1 MKELG
6 LKSYRF
12 SVSWPRVMPEGYGTV
27 NEKGLQF
34 YIDLVNELTEAGI
47 EPMVTLFHWNLPT
60 AIYELGGWENPQVVD
75 WFEQYT
81 DVVTTALGKKVK
93 YWMTFNEPQLFIGAG
108 LNAGVFA
115 PFEKKST
122 EALMRISKNV
132 YLAHGK
138 AVRIIRKNCQNS
150 IVGMAPTGEIVIPR
164 DMNAESIERARKLSF
179 SMKKES
185 FTSSITWWSDP
196 IFFGKIPEDAQ
207 AIFGECLP
215 VLTEEE
221 WEIVTEPLD
230 FYGFN
235 IYQGLEDL
243 DSTEEYGPYAYPG
256 SPKTSMDWNVTARLR
271 SPYVKVFEEERE
283 MTVVL
288 LIDISRSGLFGTS
301 ERTKRDLIAEIAAVL
316 SFSAIINNDKVGAL
330 FFSDRV
336 EEFIPPK
343 KGRSHL
349 LHIIREIIELK
360 PKSNG
365 TDVGQALRYLTNAMK
380 KKCTAFVLSD
390 MLDANPDG
398 SPRYEDALK
407 VARNRHDISVI
418 KVHDPR
424 ERTIPDVGLVH
435 VKDSETGESAWINT
449 SSKRTRAEYS
459 KWFGAVEDGERKL
472 FNRYKIDSVDIAT
485 NQDYVKGLMTFFG
498 RR

>member
-1 MKELG
+1 MAEKGFCKDFLWGAASAAHQIEGAYLEDGKGMGIWDTFEQETGYIIRNENGNVACDHYHRYREDVAIMKELG

-81 DVVTTALGKKVK
+81 YVVTTALGKKVK

-196 IFFGKIPEDAQ
+196 VFFGKIPEDAQ

-256 SPKTSMDWNVTARLR
+256 SPKTSMDWNVTPEVLYWSCRFL
-271 SPYVKVFEEERE
+271 YERYGKPIMITE
-283 MTVVL
+283 NGM
-288 LIDISRSGLFGTS
+288 S
-301 ERTKRDLIAEIAAVL
+301 
-316 SFSAIINNDKVGAL
+316 SFDWVS
-330 FFSDRV
+330 
-336 EEFIPPK
+336 
-343 KGRSHL
+343 
-349 LHIIREIIELK
+349 
-360 PKSNG
+360 
-365 TDVGQALRYLTNAMK
+365 
-380 KKCTAFVLSD
+380 
-390 MLDANPDG
+390 LDG
-398 SPRYEDALK
+398 
-407 VARNRHDISVI
+407 
-418 KVHDPR
+418 KVHDPNR
-424 ERTIPDVGLVH
+424 IDFLHRYLRSIKDAVSEGIPVLGYQYWSIMDNFEWINGYDKRFGLVYVDYRTQKRTI
-435 VKDSETGESAWINT
+435 KDSACWY
-449 SSKRTRAEYS
+449 RD
-459 KWFGAVEDGERKL
+459 V
-472 FNRYKIDSVDIAT
+472 IAT
-485 NQDYVKGLMTFFG
+485 NGEIL
-498 RR
+498 

>member
-1 MKELG
+1 MAEKGFCKDFLWGAASAAHQIEGAYLEDGKGMGIWDTFEQETGYIIRNENGNVACDHYHRYREDVAIMKELG

-256 SPKTSMDWNVTARLR
+256 SPKTSMDWNVTPEVLYWSCRFL
-271 SPYVKVFEEERE
+271 YERYGKPIMITE
-283 MTVVL
+283 NGM
-288 LIDISRSGLFGTS
+288 S
-301 ERTKRDLIAEIAAVL
+301 
-316 SFSAIINNDKVGAL
+316 SFDWVS
-330 FFSDRV
+330 
-336 EEFIPPK
+336 
-343 KGRSHL
+343 
-349 LHIIREIIELK
+349 
-360 PKSNG
+360 
-365 TDVGQALRYLTNAMK
+365 
-380 KKCTAFVLSD
+380 
-390 MLDANPDG
+390 LDG
-398 SPRYEDALK
+398 
-407 VARNRHDISVI
+407 
-418 KVHDPR
+418 KVHDPNR
-424 ERTIPDVGLVH
+424 IDFLHRYLRSIKDAVSEGIPVLGYQYWSIMDNFEWINGYDKRFGLVYVDYRTQKRTI
-435 VKDSETGESAWINT
+435 KDSACWY
-449 SSKRTRAEYS
+449 RD
-459 KWFGAVEDGERKL
+459 V
-472 FNRYKIDSVDIAT
+472 IAT
-485 NQDYVKGLMTFFG
+485 NGEIL
-498 RR
+498 

>member
-1 MKELG
+1 MEEKGFCKDFLWGAASAAHQIEGAYLEDGKGMGIWDTFEQETGYIIRNENGNVACDHYHRYREDVAIMKELG

-12 SVSWPRVMPEGYGTV
+12 SVSWPRVIPEGYGTV

-196 IFFGKIPEDAQ
+196 VFFGKIPEDAQ

-256 SPKTSMDWNVTARLR
+256 SPKTSMDWNVTPEVLYWSCRFL
-271 SPYVKVFEEERE
+271 YERYGKPIMITE
-283 MTVVL
+283 NGM
-288 LIDISRSGLFGTS
+288 S
-301 ERTKRDLIAEIAAVL
+301 
-316 SFSAIINNDKVGAL
+316 SFDWVS
-330 FFSDRV
+330 
-336 EEFIPPK
+336 
-343 KGRSHL
+343 
-349 LHIIREIIELK
+349 
-360 PKSNG
+360 
-365 TDVGQALRYLTNAMK
+365 
-380 KKCTAFVLSD
+380 
-390 MLDANPDG
+390 LDG
-398 SPRYEDALK
+398 
-407 VARNRHDISVI
+407 
-418 KVHDPR
+418 KVHDPNR
-424 ERTIPDVGLVH
+424 IDFLHRYLRSIKDAVSEGIPVLGYQYWSIMDNFEWINGYDKRFGLVYVDYRTQKRTI
-435 VKDSETGESAWINT
+435 KDSACWY
-449 SSKRTRAEYS
+449 RD
-459 KWFGAVEDGERKL
+459 V
-472 FNRYKIDSVDIAT
+472 IAT
-485 NQDYVKGLMTFFG
+485 NGEIL
-498 RR
+498 

>member
-1 MKELG
+1 MEEKGFCKDFLWGAASAAHQIEGAYLEDGKGMGIWDTFEQETGYIIRNENGNVACDHYHRYREDVAIMKELG

-196 IFFGKIPEDAQ
+196 VFFGKIPEDAQ

-235 IYQGLEDL
+235 VYQGLEDL

-256 SPKTSMDWNVTARLR
+256 SPKTSMDWNVTPEVLYWSCRFL
-271 SPYVKVFEEERE
+271 YERYGKPIMITE
-283 MTVVL
+283 NGM
-288 LIDISRSGLFGTS
+288 S
-301 ERTKRDLIAEIAAVL
+301 
-316 SFSAIINNDKVGAL
+316 SFDWVS
-330 FFSDRV
+330 
-336 EEFIPPK
+336 
-343 KGRSHL
+343 
-349 LHIIREIIELK
+349 
-360 PKSNG
+360 
-365 TDVGQALRYLTNAMK
+365 
-380 KKCTAFVLSD
+380 
-390 MLDANPDG
+390 LDG
-398 SPRYEDALK
+398 
-407 VARNRHDISVI
+407 
-418 KVHDPR
+418 KVHDPNR
-424 ERTIPDVGLVH
+424 IDFLHRYLRSIKDAVSEGIPVLGYQYWSIMDNFEWINGYDKRFGLVYVDYRTQKRTI
-435 VKDSETGESAWINT
+435 KDSACWY
-449 SSKRTRAEYS
+449 RD
-459 KWFGAVEDGERKL
+459 V
-472 FNRYKIDSVDIAT
+472 IAT
-485 NQDYVKGLMTFFG
+485 NGEIL
-498 RR
+498 

>member
-1 MKELG
+1 MAEKGFCKDFLWGAASAAHQIEGAYLEDGKGMGIWDTFEQETGYIIRNENGNVACDHYHRYREDVAIMKELG

-75 WFEQYT
+75 WFEQYA

-256 SPKTSMDWNVTARLR
+256 SPKTSMDWNVTPEVLYWSCRFL
-271 SPYVKVFEEERE
+271 YERYGKPIMITE
-283 MTVVL
+283 NGM
-288 LIDISRSGLFGTS
+288 S
-301 ERTKRDLIAEIAAVL
+301 
-316 SFSAIINNDKVGAL
+316 SFDWVS
-330 FFSDRV
+330 
-336 EEFIPPK
+336 
-343 KGRSHL
+343 
-349 LHIIREIIELK
+349 
-360 PKSNG
+360 
-365 TDVGQALRYLTNAMK
+365 
-380 KKCTAFVLSD
+380 
-390 MLDANPDG
+390 LDG
-398 SPRYEDALK
+398 
-407 VARNRHDISVI
+407 
-418 KVHDPR
+418 KVHDPNR
-424 ERTIPDVGLVH
+424 IDFLHRYLRSIKDAVSEGIPVLGYQYWSIMDNFEWINGYDKRFGLVYVDYRTQKRTI
-435 VKDSETGESAWINT
+435 KDSACWY
-449 SSKRTRAEYS
+449 RD
-459 KWFGAVEDGERKL
+459 V
-472 FNRYKIDSVDIAT
+472 IAT
-485 NQDYVKGLMTFFG
+485 NGEIL
-498 RR
+498 

>member
-1 MKELG
+1 MGIWDTFEQETGYIIRNENGNVACDHYHRYREDVAIMKELG

-196 IFFGKIPEDAQ
+196 VFFGKIPEDAQ

-256 SPKTSMDWNVTARLR
+256 SPKTSMDWNVTPEVLYWSCRFL
-271 SPYVKVFEEERE
+271 YERYGKPIMITE
-283 MTVVL
+283 NGM
-288 LIDISRSGLFGTS
+288 S
-301 ERTKRDLIAEIAAVL
+301 
-316 SFSAIINNDKVGAL
+316 SFDWVS
-330 FFSDRV
+330 
-336 EEFIPPK
+336 
-343 KGRSHL
+343 
-349 LHIIREIIELK
+349 
-360 PKSNG
+360 
-365 TDVGQALRYLTNAMK
+365 
-380 KKCTAFVLSD
+380 
-390 MLDANPDG
+390 LDG
-398 SPRYEDALK
+398 
-407 VARNRHDISVI
+407 
-418 KVHDPR
+418 KVHDPNR
-424 ERTIPDVGLVH
+424 IDFLHRYLRSIKDAVSEGIPVLGYQYWSIMDNFEWINGYDKRFGLVYVDYRTQKRTI
-435 VKDSETGESAWINT
+435 KDSACWY
-449 SSKRTRAEYS
+449 RD
-459 KWFGAVEDGERKL
+459 V
-472 FNRYKIDSVDIAT
+472 IAT
-485 NQDYVKGLMTFFG
+485 NGEIL
-498 RR
+498 

>member
-1 MKELG
+1 MAEKGFCKDFLWGAASAAHQIEGAYLEDGKGMGIWDTFEQETGYIIRNENGNVACDHYHRYREDVAIMKELG

-196 IFFGKIPEDAQ
+196 VFFGKIPEDAQ

-256 SPKTSMDWNVTARLR
+256 SPKTSMDWNVTPEVLYWSCRFL
-271 SPYVKVFEEERE
+271 YERYGKPIMITE
-283 MTVVL
+283 NGM
-288 LIDISRSGLFGTS
+288 S
-301 ERTKRDLIAEIAAVL
+301 
-316 SFSAIINNDKVGAL
+316 SFDWVS
-330 FFSDRV
+330 
-336 EEFIPPK
+336 
-343 KGRSHL
+343 
-349 LHIIREIIELK
+349 
-360 PKSNG
+360 
-365 TDVGQALRYLTNAMK
+365 
-380 KKCTAFVLSD
+380 
-390 MLDANPDG
+390 LDG
-398 SPRYEDALK
+398 
-407 VARNRHDISVI
+407 
-418 KVHDPR
+418 KVHDPNR
-424 ERTIPDVGLVH
+424 IDFLHRYLRSIKDAVSEGIPVLGYQYWSIMDNFEWINGYDKRFGLVYVDYRTQKRTI
-435 VKDSETGESAWINT
+435 KDSACWYRDVTLRSKAW
-449 SSKRTRAEYS
+449 
-459 KWFGAVEDGERKL
+459 
-472 FNRYKIDSVDIAT
+472 
-485 NQDYVKGLMTFFG
+485 FFV
-498 RR
+498 

>member
-1 MKELG
+1 MEEKGFCKDFLWGAASAAHQIEGAYLEDGKGMGIWDTFEQETGYIIRNENGNVACDHYHRYREDVAIMKELG

-235 IYQGLEDL
+235 VYQGLEDL

-256 SPKTSMDWNVTARLR
+256 SPKTSMDWNVTPEVLYWSCRFL
-271 SPYVKVFEEERE
+271 YERYGKPIMITE
-283 MTVVL
+283 NGM
-288 LIDISRSGLFGTS
+288 S
-301 ERTKRDLIAEIAAVL
+301 
-316 SFSAIINNDKVGAL
+316 SFDWVS
-330 FFSDRV
+330 
-336 EEFIPPK
+336 
-343 KGRSHL
+343 
-349 LHIIREIIELK
+349 
-360 PKSNG
+360 
-365 TDVGQALRYLTNAMK
+365 
-380 KKCTAFVLSD
+380 
-390 MLDANPDG
+390 LDG
-398 SPRYEDALK
+398 
-407 VARNRHDISVI
+407 
-418 KVHDPR
+418 KVHDPNR
-424 ERTIPDVGLVH
+424 IDFLHRYLRSIKDAVSEGIPVLGYQYWSIMDNFEWINGYDKRFGLVYVDYRTQKRTI
-435 VKDSETGESAWINT
+435 KDSACWY
-449 SSKRTRAEYS
+449 RD
-459 KWFGAVEDGERKL
+459 V
-472 FNRYKIDSVDIAT
+472 IAT
-485 NQDYVKGLMTFFG
+485 NGEIL
-498 RR
+498 

>member
-1 MKELG
+1 MAEKGFCKDFLWGAASAAHQIEGAYLEDGKGMGIWDTFEQETGYIIRNENGNVACDHYHRYREDVAIMKELG

-12 SVSWPRVMPEGYGTV
+12 SVSWHRVMPEGYGTV

-256 SPKTSMDWNVTARLR
+256 SPKTSMDWNVTPEVLYWSCRFL
-271 SPYVKVFEEERE
+271 YERYGKPIMITE
-283 MTVVL
+283 NGM
-288 LIDISRSGLFGTS
+288 S
-301 ERTKRDLIAEIAAVL
+301 
-316 SFSAIINNDKVGAL
+316 SFDWVS
-330 FFSDRV
+330 
-336 EEFIPPK
+336 
-343 KGRSHL
+343 
-349 LHIIREIIELK
+349 
-360 PKSNG
+360 
-365 TDVGQALRYLTNAMK
+365 
-380 KKCTAFVLSD
+380 
-390 MLDANPDG
+390 LDG
-398 SPRYEDALK
+398 
-407 VARNRHDISVI
+407 
-418 KVHDPR
+418 KVHDPNR
-424 ERTIPDVGLVH
+424 IDFLHRYLRSIKDAVSEGIPVLGYQYWSIMDNFEWINGYDKRFGLVYVDYRTQKRTI
-435 VKDSETGESAWINT
+435 KDSACWY
-449 SSKRTRAEYS
+449 RD
-459 KWFGAVEDGERKL
+459 V
-472 FNRYKIDSVDIAT
+472 IAT
-485 NQDYVKGLMTFFG
+485 NGEIL
-498 RR
+498 

>member
-1 MKELG
+1 MEEKGFCKDFLWGAASAAHQIEGAYLEDGKGMGIWDTFEQETGYIIRNENGNVACDHYHRYREDVAIMKELG

-256 SPKTSMDWNVTARLR
+256 SPKTSMDWNVTPEVLYWSCRFL
-271 SPYVKVFEEERE
+271 YERYGKPIMITE
-283 MTVVL
+283 NGM
-288 LIDISRSGLFGTS
+288 S
-301 ERTKRDLIAEIAAVL
+301 
-316 SFSAIINNDKVGAL
+316 SFDWVS
-330 FFSDRV
+330 
-336 EEFIPPK
+336 
-343 KGRSHL
+343 
-349 LHIIREIIELK
+349 
-360 PKSNG
+360 
-365 TDVGQALRYLTNAMK
+365 
-380 KKCTAFVLSD
+380 
-390 MLDANPDG
+390 LDG
-398 SPRYEDALK
+398 
-407 VARNRHDISVI
+407 
-418 KVHDPR
+418 KVHDPNR
-424 ERTIPDVGLVH
+424 IDFLHRYLRSIKDAVSEGIPVLGYQYWSIMDNFEWINGYDKRFGLVYVDYRTQKRTI
-435 VKDSETGESAWINT
+435 KDSACWY
-449 SSKRTRAEYS
+449 RD
-459 KWFGAVEDGERKL
+459 V
-472 FNRYKIDSVDIAT
+472 IAT
-485 NQDYVKGLMTFFG
+485 NGEIL
-498 RR
+498 

>member
-1 MKELG
+1 MAEKGFCKGFLWGAASAAHQIEGAYLEDGKGMGIWDTFEQETGYIIRNENGNVACDHYHRYREDVAIMKELG

-196 IFFGKIPEDAQ
+196 VFFGKIPEDAQ

-256 SPKTSMDWNVTARLR
+256 SPKTSMDWNVTPEVLYWSCRFL
-271 SPYVKVFEEERE
+271 YERYGKPIMITE
-283 MTVVL
+283 NGM
-288 LIDISRSGLFGTS
+288 S
-301 ERTKRDLIAEIAAVL
+301 
-316 SFSAIINNDKVGAL
+316 SFDWVS
-330 FFSDRV
+330 
-336 EEFIPPK
+336 
-343 KGRSHL
+343 
-349 LHIIREIIELK
+349 
-360 PKSNG
+360 
-365 TDVGQALRYLTNAMK
+365 
-380 KKCTAFVLSD
+380 
-390 MLDANPDG
+390 LDG
-398 SPRYEDALK
+398 
-407 VARNRHDISVI
+407 
-418 KVHDPR
+418 KVHDPNR
-424 ERTIPDVGLVH
+424 IDFLHRYLRSIKDAVSEGIPVLGYQYWSIMDNFEWINGYDKRFGLVYVDYRTQKRTI
-435 VKDSETGESAWINT
+435 KDSAYWY
-449 SSKRTRAEYS
+449 RD
-459 KWFGAVEDGERKL
+459 V
-472 FNRYKIDSVDIAT
+472 IAT
-485 NQDYVKGLMTFFG
+485 NGEIL
-498 RR
+498 

>member
-1 MKELG
+1 MAEKGFCKDFLWGAASAAHQIEGAYLEDGKGMGIWDTFEHETGYIIRNENGNVACDHYHRYREDVAIMKELG

-196 IFFGKIPEDAQ
+196 VFFGKIPEDAQ

-256 SPKTSMDWNVTARLR
+256 SPKTSMDWNVTPEVLYWSCRFL
-271 SPYVKVFEEERE
+271 YERYGKPIMITE
-283 MTVVL
+283 NGM
-288 LIDISRSGLFGTS
+288 S
-301 ERTKRDLIAEIAAVL
+301 
-316 SFSAIINNDKVGAL
+316 SFDWVS
-330 FFSDRV
+330 
-336 EEFIPPK
+336 
-343 KGRSHL
+343 
-349 LHIIREIIELK
+349 
-360 PKSNG
+360 
-365 TDVGQALRYLTNAMK
+365 
-380 KKCTAFVLSD
+380 
-390 MLDANPDG
+390 LDG
-398 SPRYEDALK
+398 
-407 VARNRHDISVI
+407 
-418 KVHDPR
+418 KVHDPNR
-424 ERTIPDVGLVH
+424 IDFLHRYLRSIKDAVSEGIPVLGYQYWSIMDNFEWINGYDKRFGLVYVDYRTQKRTI
-435 VKDSETGESAWINT
+435 KDSACWY
-449 SSKRTRAEYS
+449 RD
-459 KWFGAVEDGERKL
+459 V
-472 FNRYKIDSVDIAT
+472 IAT
-485 NQDYVKGLMTFFG
+485 NGEIL
-498 RR
+498 

>member
-1 MKELG
+1 MAEKGFCKDFLWGAASAAHQIEGAYLEDGKGMGIWDTFEQETGYIIRNENGNVACDHYHRYREDVAIMKELG

-81 DVVTTALGKKVK
+81 DVVTTTLGKKVK

-196 IFFGKIPEDAQ
+196 VFFGKIPEDAQ

-256 SPKTSMDWNVTARLR
+256 SPKTSMDWNVTPEVLYWSCRFL
-271 SPYVKVFEEERE
+271 YERYGKPIMITE
-283 MTVVL
+283 NGM
-288 LIDISRSGLFGTS
+288 S
-301 ERTKRDLIAEIAAVL
+301 
-316 SFSAIINNDKVGAL
+316 SFDWVS
-330 FFSDRV
+330 
-336 EEFIPPK
+336 
-343 KGRSHL
+343 
-349 LHIIREIIELK
+349 
-360 PKSNG
+360 
-365 TDVGQALRYLTNAMK
+365 
-380 KKCTAFVLSD
+380 
-390 MLDANPDG
+390 LDG
-398 SPRYEDALK
+398 
-407 VARNRHDISVI
+407 
-418 KVHDPR
+418 KVHDPNR
-424 ERTIPDVGLVH
+424 IDFLHRYLRSIKDAVSEGIPVLGYQYWSIMDNFEWINGYDKRFGLVYVDYRTQKRTI
-435 VKDSETGESAWINT
+435 KDSACWY
-449 SSKRTRAEYS
+449 RD
-459 KWFGAVEDGERKL
+459 V
-472 FNRYKIDSVDIAT
+472 IAT
-485 NQDYVKGLMTFFG
+485 NGEIL
-498 RR
+498 

>member
-1 MKELG
+1 MAEKGFCKDFLWGAASAAHQIEGAYLEDGKGMGIWDTFEQETGYIIRNENGNVACDHYHRYREDVAIMKELG

-138 AVRIIRKNCQNS
+138 AVRLIRKNCQNS

-256 SPKTSMDWNVTARLR
+256 SPKTSMDWNVTPEVLYWSCRFL
-271 SPYVKVFEEERE
+271 YERYGKPIMITE
-283 MTVVL
+283 NGM
-288 LIDISRSGLFGTS
+288 S
-301 ERTKRDLIAEIAAVL
+301 
-316 SFSAIINNDKVGAL
+316 SFDWVS
-330 FFSDRV
+330 
-336 EEFIPPK
+336 
-343 KGRSHL
+343 
-349 LHIIREIIELK
+349 
-360 PKSNG
+360 
-365 TDVGQALRYLTNAMK
+365 
-380 KKCTAFVLSD
+380 
-390 MLDANPDG
+390 LDG
-398 SPRYEDALK
+398 
-407 VARNRHDISVI
+407 
-418 KVHDPR
+418 KVHDPNR
-424 ERTIPDVGLVH
+424 IDFLHRYLRSIKDAVSEGIPVLGYQYWSIMDNFEWINGYDKRFGLVYVDYRTQKRTI
-435 VKDSETGESAWINT
+435 KDSACWY
-449 SSKRTRAEYS
+449 RD
-459 KWFGAVEDGERKL
+459 V
-472 FNRYKIDSVDIAT
+472 IAT
-485 NQDYVKGLMTFFG
+485 NGEIL
-498 RR
+498 

>member
-1 MKELG
+1 MAEKGFCKDFLWGAASAAHQIEGAYLEDGKGMGIWDTFEQETGYIIRNENGNVACDHYHRYREDVAIMKELG

-196 IFFGKIPEDAQ
+196 VFFGKIPEDAQ

-256 SPKTSMDWNVTARLR
+256 SPKTSMDWNVTPEVLYWSCRFL
-271 SPYVKVFEEERE
+271 YERYGKPIMITE
-283 MTVVL
+283 NGM
-288 LIDISRSGLFGTS
+288 S
-301 ERTKRDLIAEIAAVL
+301 
-316 SFSAIINNDKVGAL
+316 SFDWVS
-330 FFSDRV
+330 
-336 EEFIPPK
+336 
-343 KGRSHL
+343 
-349 LHIIREIIELK
+349 
-360 PKSNG
+360 
-365 TDVGQALRYLTNAMK
+365 
-380 KKCTAFVLSD
+380 
-390 MLDANPDG
+390 LDG
-398 SPRYEDALK
+398 
-407 VARNRHDISVI
+407 
-418 KVHDPR
+418 KVHDPNR
-424 ERTIPDVGLVH
+424 IDFLHRYLRSIKDAVSEGIPVLGYQYWSIMDNFEWINGYDKRFGLVYVDYRTQKRTI
-435 VKDSETGESAWINT
+435 KDSACWY
-449 SSKRTRAEYS
+449 RD
-459 KWFGAVEDGERKL
+459 V
-472 FNRYKIDSVDIAT
+472 IAT
-485 NQDYVKGLMTFFG
+485 NGEIL
-498 RR
+498 

>member
-1 MKELG
+1 MGIWDTFEQETGYIIRNENGNVACDHYHRYREDVAIMKELG

-179 SMKKES
+179 SMKKEN

-196 IFFGKIPEDAQ
+196 VFFGKIPEDAQ

-215 VLTEEE
+215 VLTKEE

-256 SPKTSMDWNVTARLR
+256 SPKTSMDWNVTPEVLYWSCRFL
-271 SPYVKVFEEERE
+271 YERYGKPIMITE
-283 MTVVL
+283 NGM
-288 LIDISRSGLFGTS
+288 S
-301 ERTKRDLIAEIAAVL
+301 
-316 SFSAIINNDKVGAL
+316 SFDWVS
-330 FFSDRV
+330 
-336 EEFIPPK
+336 
-343 KGRSHL
+343 
-349 LHIIREIIELK
+349 
-360 PKSNG
+360 
-365 TDVGQALRYLTNAMK
+365 
-380 KKCTAFVLSD
+380 
-390 MLDANPDG
+390 LDG
-398 SPRYEDALK
+398 
-407 VARNRHDISVI
+407 
-418 KVHDPR
+418 KVHDPNR
-424 ERTIPDVGLVH
+424 IDFLHRYLRSIKDAVSEGIPVLGYQYWSIMDNFEWINGYDKRFGLVYVDYRTQKRTI
-435 VKDSETGESAWINT
+435 KDSACWY
-449 SSKRTRAEYS
+449 RD
-459 KWFGAVEDGERKL
+459 V
-472 FNRYKIDSVDIAT
+472 IAT
-485 NQDYVKGLMTFFG
+485 NGEIL
-498 RR
+498 

>member
-1 MKELG
+1 MAEKGFCKDFLWGAASAAHQIEGAYLEDGKGMGIWDTFEQETGYIIRNENGNVACDHYHRYREDVAIMKELG

-179 SMKKES
+179 SMKKEN

-196 IFFGKIPEDAQ
+196 VFFGKIPEDAQ

-256 SPKTSMDWNVTARLR
+256 SPKTSMDWNVTPEVLYWSCRFL
-271 SPYVKVFEEERE
+271 YERYGKPIMITE
-283 MTVVL
+283 NGM
-288 LIDISRSGLFGTS
+288 S
-301 ERTKRDLIAEIAAVL
+301 
-316 SFSAIINNDKVGAL
+316 SFDWVS
-330 FFSDRV
+330 
-336 EEFIPPK
+336 
-343 KGRSHL
+343 
-349 LHIIREIIELK
+349 
-360 PKSNG
+360 
-365 TDVGQALRYLTNAMK
+365 
-380 KKCTAFVLSD
+380 
-390 MLDANPDG
+390 LDG
-398 SPRYEDALK
+398 
-407 VARNRHDISVI
+407 
-418 KVHDPR
+418 KVHDPNR
-424 ERTIPDVGLVH
+424 IDFLHRYLRSIKDAVSEGIPVLGYQYWSIMDNFEWINGYDKRFGLVYVDYRTQKRTI
-435 VKDSETGESAWINT
+435 KDSACWY
-449 SSKRTRAEYS
+449 RD
-459 KWFGAVEDGERKL
+459 V
-472 FNRYKIDSVDIAT
+472 IAT
-485 NQDYVKGLMTFFG
+485 NGEIL
-498 RR
+498 

>member
-1 MKELG
+1 MAEKGFCKDFLWGAASAAHQIEGAYLEDGKGMGIWDTFEQETGYIIRNENGNVACDHYHRYREDVAIMKELG

-196 IFFGKIPEDAQ
+196 VFFGKIPEDAQ

-256 SPKTSMDWNVTARLR
+256 SPKTSMDWNVTPEVLYWSCRFL
-271 SPYVKVFEEERE
+271 YERYGKPIMITE
-283 MTVVL
+283 NGM
-288 LIDISRSGLFGTS
+288 S
-301 ERTKRDLIAEIAAVL
+301 
-316 SFSAIINNDKVGAL
+316 SFDWVS
-330 FFSDRV
+330 
-336 EEFIPPK
+336 
-343 KGRSHL
+343 
-349 LHIIREIIELK
+349 
-360 PKSNG
+360 
-365 TDVGQALRYLTNAMK
+365 
-380 KKCTAFVLSD
+380 
-390 MLDANPDG
+390 LDG
-398 SPRYEDALK
+398 
-407 VARNRHDISVI
+407 
-418 KVHDPR
+418 KVHDPNR
-424 ERTIPDVGLVH
+424 IDFLHRYLRSIKDAVSEGIPVLGYQYWSIMDNFEWIIGYDKRFGLVYVDYRTQKRTI
-435 VKDSETGESAWINT
+435 KDSACWY
-449 SSKRTRAEYS
+449 RD
-459 KWFGAVEDGERKL
+459 V
-472 FNRYKIDSVDIAT
+472 IAT
-485 NQDYVKGLMTFFG
+485 NGEIL
-498 RR
+498 

>member
-1 MKELG
+1 MGIAGLPQYWYLEDGKGMGIWDTFEQETGYIIRNENGNVACDHYHRYREDVAIMKELG

-179 SMKKES
+179 SMKKEN

-196 IFFGKIPEDAQ
+196 VFFGKIPEDAQ

-215 VLTEEE
+215 VLTKEE

-256 SPKTSMDWNVTARLR
+256 SPKTSMDWNVTPEVLYWSCRFL
-271 SPYVKVFEEERE
+271 YERYGKPIMITE
-283 MTVVL
+283 NGM
-288 LIDISRSGLFGTS
+288 S
-301 ERTKRDLIAEIAAVL
+301 
-316 SFSAIINNDKVGAL
+316 SFDWVS
-330 FFSDRV
+330 
-336 EEFIPPK
+336 
-343 KGRSHL
+343 
-349 LHIIREIIELK
+349 
-360 PKSNG
+360 
-365 TDVGQALRYLTNAMK
+365 
-380 KKCTAFVLSD
+380 
-390 MLDANPDG
+390 LDG
-398 SPRYEDALK
+398 
-407 VARNRHDISVI
+407 
-418 KVHDPR
+418 KVHDPNR
-424 ERTIPDVGLVH
+424 IDFLHRYLRSIKDAVSEGIPVLGYQYWSIMDNFEWINGYDKRFGLVYVDYRTQKRTI
-435 VKDSETGESAWINT
+435 KDSACWY
-449 SSKRTRAEYS
+449 RD
-459 KWFGAVEDGERKL
+459 V
-472 FNRYKIDSVDIAT
+472 IAT
-485 NQDYVKGLMTFFG
+485 NGEIL
-498 RR
+498 

>member
-1 MKELG
+1 MAEKGFCKDFLWGAASAAHQIEGAYLEDGKGMGIWDTFEQETGYIIRNENGNVACDHYHRYREDVAIMKELG

-179 SMKKES
+179 SMKKKS

-196 IFFGKIPEDAQ
+196 VFFGKIPEDAQ

-221 WEIVTEPLD
+221 WEVVTEPLD

-256 SPKTSMDWNVTARLR
+256 SPKTSMDWNVTPEVLYWSCRFL
-271 SPYVKVFEEERE
+271 YERYGKPIMITE
-283 MTVVL
+283 NGM
-288 LIDISRSGLFGTS
+288 S
-301 ERTKRDLIAEIAAVL
+301 
-316 SFSAIINNDKVGAL
+316 SFDWVS
-330 FFSDRV
+330 
-336 EEFIPPK
+336 
-343 KGRSHL
+343 
-349 LHIIREIIELK
+349 
-360 PKSNG
+360 
-365 TDVGQALRYLTNAMK
+365 
-380 KKCTAFVLSD
+380 
-390 MLDANPDG
+390 LDG
-398 SPRYEDALK
+398 
-407 VARNRHDISVI
+407 
-418 KVHDPR
+418 KVHDPNR
-424 ERTIPDVGLVH
+424 IDFLHRYLRSIKDAVSEGIPVLGYQYWSIMDNFEWINGYDKRFGLVYVDYRTQKRTI
-435 VKDSETGESAWINT
+435 KDSACWY
-449 SSKRTRAEYS
+449 RD
-459 KWFGAVEDGERKL
+459 V
-472 FNRYKIDSVDIAT
+472 IAT
-485 NQDYVKGLMTFFG
+485 NGEIL
-498 RR
+498 

>member
-1 MKELG
+1 MEEKGFCKDFLWGAASAAHQIEGAYLEDGKGMGIWDTFEQETGYIIRNENGNVACDHYHRYREDVAIMKELG

-60 AIYELGGWENPQVVD
+60 TIYELGGWENPQVVN

-256 SPKTSMDWNVTARLR
+256 SPKTSMDWNVTPEVLYWSCRFL
-271 SPYVKVFEEERE
+271 YERYGKPIMITE
-283 MTVVL
+283 NGM
-288 LIDISRSGLFGTS
+288 S
-301 ERTKRDLIAEIAAVL
+301 
-316 SFSAIINNDKVGAL
+316 SFDWVS
-330 FFSDRV
+330 
-336 EEFIPPK
+336 
-343 KGRSHL
+343 
-349 LHIIREIIELK
+349 
-360 PKSNG
+360 
-365 TDVGQALRYLTNAMK
+365 
-380 KKCTAFVLSD
+380 
-390 MLDANPDG
+390 LDG
-398 SPRYEDALK
+398 
-407 VARNRHDISVI
+407 
-418 KVHDPR
+418 KVHDPNR
-424 ERTIPDVGLVH
+424 IDFLHRYLRSIKDAVSEGIPVLGYQYWSIMDNFEWINGYDKRFGLVYVDYRTQKRTI
-435 VKDSETGESAWINT
+435 KDSACWY
-449 SSKRTRAEYS
+449 RD
-459 KWFGAVEDGERKL
+459 V
-472 FNRYKIDSVDIAT
+472 IAT
-485 NQDYVKGLMTFFG
+485 NGEIL
-498 RR
+498 

>member
-1 MKELG
+1 MAEKGFCKDFLWGAASAAHQIEGAYLEDGKGMGIWDTFEQETGYIIRNENGNVACDHYHRYREDVAIMKELG

-47 EPMVTLFHWNLPT
+47 APMVTLFHWNLPT

-196 IFFGKIPEDAQ
+196 VFFGKIPEDAQ

-256 SPKTSMDWNVTARLR
+256 SPKTSMDWNVTPEVLYWSCRFL
-271 SPYVKVFEEERE
+271 YERYGKPIMITE
-283 MTVVL
+283 NGM
-288 LIDISRSGLFGTS
+288 S
-301 ERTKRDLIAEIAAVL
+301 
-316 SFSAIINNDKVGAL
+316 SFDWVS
-330 FFSDRV
+330 
-336 EEFIPPK
+336 
-343 KGRSHL
+343 
-349 LHIIREIIELK
+349 
-360 PKSNG
+360 
-365 TDVGQALRYLTNAMK
+365 
-380 KKCTAFVLSD
+380 
-390 MLDANPDG
+390 LDG
-398 SPRYEDALK
+398 
-407 VARNRHDISVI
+407 
-418 KVHDPR
+418 KVHDPNR
-424 ERTIPDVGLVH
+424 IDFLHRYLRSIKDAVSEGIPVLGYQYWSIMDNFEWINGYDKRFGLVYVDYRTQKRTI
-435 VKDSETGESAWINT
+435 KDSACWY
-449 SSKRTRAEYS
+449 RD
-459 KWFGAVEDGERKL
+459 V
-472 FNRYKIDSVDIAT
+472 IAT
-485 NQDYVKGLMTFFG
+485 NGEIL
-498 RR
+498 

>member
-1 MKELG
+1 MAEKGFCKDFLWGAASAAHQIEGAYLEDGKGMGIWDTFEQETGYIIRNENGNVACDHYHRYREDVAIMKELG

-81 DVVTTALGKKVK
+81 DVVTTALVKKVK

-196 IFFGKIPEDAQ
+196 VFFGKIPEDAQ

-256 SPKTSMDWNVTARLR
+256 SPKTSMDWNVTPEVLYWSCRFL
-271 SPYVKVFEEERE
+271 YERYGKPIMITE
-283 MTVVL
+283 NGM
-288 LIDISRSGLFGTS
+288 S
-301 ERTKRDLIAEIAAVL
+301 
-316 SFSAIINNDKVGAL
+316 SFDWVS
-330 FFSDRV
+330 
-336 EEFIPPK
+336 
-343 KGRSHL
+343 
-349 LHIIREIIELK
+349 
-360 PKSNG
+360 
-365 TDVGQALRYLTNAMK
+365 
-380 KKCTAFVLSD
+380 
-390 MLDANPDG
+390 LDG
-398 SPRYEDALK
+398 
-407 VARNRHDISVI
+407 
-418 KVHDPR
+418 KVHDPNR
-424 ERTIPDVGLVH
+424 IDFLHRYLRSIKDAVSEGIPVLGYQYWSIMDNFEWINGYDKRFGLVYVDYRTQKRTI
-435 VKDSETGESAWINT
+435 KDSACWY
-449 SSKRTRAEYS
+449 RD
-459 KWFGAVEDGERKL
+459 V
-472 FNRYKIDSVDIAT
+472 IAT
-485 NQDYVKGLMTFFG
+485 NGEIL
-498 RR
+498 

>member
-1 MKELG
+1 MAEKGFCKDFLWGAASAAHQIEGAYLEDGKGMGIWDTFEQETGYIIRNENGNVACDHYHRYREDIAIMKELG

-196 IFFGKIPEDAQ
+196 VFFGKIPEDAQ

-256 SPKTSMDWNVTARLR
+256 SPKTSMDWNVTPEVLYWSCRFL
-271 SPYVKVFEEERE
+271 YERYGKPIMITE
-283 MTVVL
+283 NGM
-288 LIDISRSGLFGTS
+288 S
-301 ERTKRDLIAEIAAVL
+301 
-316 SFSAIINNDKVGAL
+316 SFDWVS
-330 FFSDRV
+330 
-336 EEFIPPK
+336 
-343 KGRSHL
+343 
-349 LHIIREIIELK
+349 
-360 PKSNG
+360 
-365 TDVGQALRYLTNAMK
+365 
-380 KKCTAFVLSD
+380 
-390 MLDANPDG
+390 LDG
-398 SPRYEDALK
+398 
-407 VARNRHDISVI
+407 
-418 KVHDPR
+418 KVHDPNR
-424 ERTIPDVGLVH
+424 IDFLHRYLRSIKDAVSEGIPVLGYQYWSIMDNFEWINGYDKRFGLVYVDYRTQKRTI
-435 VKDSETGESAWINT
+435 KDSACWY
-449 SSKRTRAEYS
+449 RD
-459 KWFGAVEDGERKL
+459 V
-472 FNRYKIDSVDIAT
+472 IAT
-485 NQDYVKGLMTFFG
+485 NGEIL
-498 RR
+498 

>member
-1 MKELG
+1 MAEKGFCKDFLWGAASAAHQIEGAYLEDGKGMGIWDTFEQETGYIIRNENGNVACDHYHRYREDVAIMKELG

-207 AIFGECLP
+207 AIFWECLP

-256 SPKTSMDWNVTARLR
+256 SPKTSMDWNVTPEVLYWSCRFL
-271 SPYVKVFEEERE
+271 YERYGKPIMITE
-283 MTVVL
+283 NGM
-288 LIDISRSGLFGTS
+288 S
-301 ERTKRDLIAEIAAVL
+301 
-316 SFSAIINNDKVGAL
+316 SFDWVS
-330 FFSDRV
+330 
-336 EEFIPPK
+336 
-343 KGRSHL
+343 
-349 LHIIREIIELK
+349 
-360 PKSNG
+360 
-365 TDVGQALRYLTNAMK
+365 
-380 KKCTAFVLSD
+380 
-390 MLDANPDG
+390 LDG
-398 SPRYEDALK
+398 
-407 VARNRHDISVI
+407 
-418 KVHDPR
+418 KVHDPNR
-424 ERTIPDVGLVH
+424 IDFLHRYLRSIKDAVSEGIPVLGYQYWSIMDNFEWINGYDKRFGLVYVDYRTQKRTI
-435 VKDSETGESAWINT
+435 KDSACWY
-449 SSKRTRAEYS
+449 RD
-459 KWFGAVEDGERKL
+459 V
-472 FNRYKIDSVDIAT
+472 IAT
-485 NQDYVKGLMTFFG
+485 NGEIL
-498 RR
+498 

>member
-1 MKELG
+1 MAEKGFCKDFLWGAASAAHQIEGAYLEDGKGMGIWDTFEQETGYIIRNENGNVACDHYHRYREDVAIMKELG

-150 IVGMAPTGEIVIPR
+150 VVGMAPTGEIVIPR

-256 SPKTSMDWNVTARLR
+256 SPKTSMDWNVTPEVLYWSCRFL
-271 SPYVKVFEEERE
+271 YERYGKPIMITE
-283 MTVVL
+283 NGM
-288 LIDISRSGLFGTS
+288 S
-301 ERTKRDLIAEIAAVL
+301 
-316 SFSAIINNDKVGAL
+316 SFDWVS
-330 FFSDRV
+330 
-336 EEFIPPK
+336 
-343 KGRSHL
+343 
-349 LHIIREIIELK
+349 
-360 PKSNG
+360 
-365 TDVGQALRYLTNAMK
+365 
-380 KKCTAFVLSD
+380 
-390 MLDANPDG
+390 LDG
-398 SPRYEDALK
+398 
-407 VARNRHDISVI
+407 
-418 KVHDPR
+418 KVHDPNR
-424 ERTIPDVGLVH
+424 IDFLHRYLRSIKDAVSEGIPVLGYQYWSIMDNFEWINGYDKRFGLVYVDYRTQKRTI
-435 VKDSETGESAWINT
+435 KDSACWY
-449 SSKRTRAEYS
+449 RD
-459 KWFGAVEDGERKL
+459 V
-472 FNRYKIDSVDIAT
+472 IAT
-485 NQDYVKGLMTFFG
+485 NGEIL
-498 RR
+498 

>member
-1 MKELG
+1 MAEKGFCKDFLWGAASAAHQIEGAYLEDGKGMGIWDTFEQETGYIIRNENGNVACDHYHRYREDVAIMKELG

-196 IFFGKIPEDAQ
+196 VFFGKIPEDAQ

-256 SPKTSMDWNVTARLR
+256 SPKTSMDWNVTPEVLYWSCRFL
-271 SPYVKVFEEERE
+271 YERYGKPIMITE
-283 MTVVL
+283 NGM
-288 LIDISRSGLFGTS
+288 S
-301 ERTKRDLIAEIAAVL
+301 
-316 SFSAIINNDKVGAL
+316 SFDWVSLEG
-330 FFSDRV
+330 
-336 EEFIPPK
+336 
-343 KGRSHL
+343 
-349 LHIIREIIELK
+349 
-360 PKSNG
+360 
-365 TDVGQALRYLTNAMK
+365 
-380 KKCTAFVLSD
+380 
-390 MLDANPDG
+390 
-398 SPRYEDALK
+398 
-407 VARNRHDISVI
+407 
-418 KVHDPR
+418 KVHDPNR
-424 ERTIPDVGLVH
+424 IDFLHRYLRSIKDAVSEGIPVLGYQYWSIMDNFEWINGYDKRFGLVYVDYRTQKRTI
-435 VKDSETGESAWINT
+435 KDSAYWY
-449 SSKRTRAEYS
+449 RD
-459 KWFGAVEDGERKL
+459 V
-472 FNRYKIDSVDIAT
+472 IAT
-485 NQDYVKGLMTFFG
+485 NGEIL
-498 RR
+498 

>member
-1 MKELG
+1 MAEKGFCKDFLWGAASAAHQIEGAYLEDGKGMGIWDTFEQETGYIIRNENGNVACDHYHRYREDVAIMKELG

-196 IFFGKIPEDAQ
+196 VFFGKIPEDAQ

-256 SPKTSMDWNVTARLR
+256 SPKTSMDWNVTPEVLYWSCRFL
-271 SPYVKVFEEERE
+271 YERYGKPIMITE
-283 MTVVL
+283 NGM
-288 LIDISRSGLFGTS
+288 S
-301 ERTKRDLIAEIAAVL
+301 
-316 SFSAIINNDKVGAL
+316 SFDWVS
-330 FFSDRV
+330 
-336 EEFIPPK
+336 
-343 KGRSHL
+343 
-349 LHIIREIIELK
+349 
-360 PKSNG
+360 
-365 TDVGQALRYLTNAMK
+365 
-380 KKCTAFVLSD
+380 
-390 MLDANPDG
+390 LDG
-398 SPRYEDALK
+398 
-407 VARNRHDISVI
+407 
-418 KVHDPR
+418 KVHDPNR
-424 ERTIPDVGLVH
+424 IDFLHRYLRSIKDAVSEGIPVLGYQYWSIMDNFEWINGYDKRFGLVYVDYRTQKRTI
-435 VKDSETGESAWINT
+435 KDSAYWY
-449 SSKRTRAEYS
+449 RD
-459 KWFGAVEDGERKL
+459 V
-472 FNRYKIDSVDIAT
+472 IAT
-485 NQDYVKGLMTFFG
+485 NGEIL
-498 RR
+498 

>member
-1 MKELG
+1 MAEKGFCKDFLWGAASAAHQIEGAYLEDGKGMGIWDTFEQKTGYIIRNENGNVACDHYHRYREDVAIMKELG

-256 SPKTSMDWNVTARLR
+256 SPKTSMDWNVTPEVLYWSCRFL
-271 SPYVKVFEEERE
+271 YERYGKPIMITE
-283 MTVVL
+283 NGM
-288 LIDISRSGLFGTS
+288 S
-301 ERTKRDLIAEIAAVL
+301 
-316 SFSAIINNDKVGAL
+316 SFDWVS
-330 FFSDRV
+330 
-336 EEFIPPK
+336 
-343 KGRSHL
+343 
-349 LHIIREIIELK
+349 
-360 PKSNG
+360 
-365 TDVGQALRYLTNAMK
+365 
-380 KKCTAFVLSD
+380 
-390 MLDANPDG
+390 LDG
-398 SPRYEDALK
+398 
-407 VARNRHDISVI
+407 
-418 KVHDPR
+418 KVHDPNR
-424 ERTIPDVGLVH
+424 IDFLHRYLRSIKDAVSEGIPVLGYQYWSIMDNFEWINGYDKRFGLVYVDYRTQKRTI
-435 VKDSETGESAWINT
+435 KDSAYWY
-449 SSKRTRAEYS
+449 RD
-459 KWFGAVEDGERKL
+459 V
-472 FNRYKIDSVDIAT
+472 IAT
-485 NQDYVKGLMTFFG
+485 NGEIL
-498 RR
+498 

>member
-1 MKELG
+1 MAEKGFCKDFLWGAASAAHQIEGAYLEDGKGMGIWDTFEQETGYIIRNENGNVACDHYHRYREDVAIMKELG

-196 IFFGKIPEDAQ
+196 VFFRKNSGRCTSNLWGVPS
-207 AIFGECLP
+207 C
-215 VLTEEE
+215 
-221 WEIVTEPLD
+221 
-230 FYGFN
+230 
-235 IYQGLEDL
+235 
-243 DSTEEYGPYAYPG
+243 AYRG
-256 SPKTSMDWNVTARLR
+256 R
-271 SPYVKVFEEERE
+271 
-283 MTVVL
+283 
-288 LIDISRSGLFGTS
+288 
-301 ERTKRDLIAEIAAVL
+301 
-316 SFSAIINNDKVGAL
+316 VG
-330 FFSDRV
+330 DC
-336 EEFIPPK
+336 
-343 KGRSHL
+343 
-349 LHIIREIIELK
+349 
-360 PKSNG
+360 
-365 TDVGQALRYLTNAMK
+365 Y
-380 KKCTAFVLSD
+380 
-390 MLDANPDG
+390 
-398 SPRYEDALK
+398 
-407 VARNRHDISVI
+407 
-418 KVHDPR
+418 
-424 ERTIPDVGLVH
+424 
-435 VKDSETGESAWINT
+435 
-449 SSKRTRAEYS
+449 
-459 KWFGAVEDGERKL
+459 
-472 FNRYKIDSVDIAT
+472 
-485 NQDYVKGLMTFFG
+485 
-498 RR
+498 

>member
-1 MKELG
+1 MAEKGFCKDFLWGAASAAHQIEGAYLEDGKGMGIWDTFEQETGYIIRNENGNVACDHYHRYREDVAIMKELG

-196 IFFGKIPEDAQ
+196 VFFGKIPEDAQ

-256 SPKTSMDWNVTARLR
+256 SPKTSMDWNVTPEVLYWSCRFL
-271 SPYVKVFEEERE
+271 YERYGKPIMITE
-283 MTVVL
+283 NGM
-288 LIDISRSGLFGTS
+288 S
-301 ERTKRDLIAEIAAVL
+301 
-316 SFSAIINNDKVGAL
+316 SFDWVS
-330 FFSDRV
+330 
-336 EEFIPPK
+336 
-343 KGRSHL
+343 
-349 LHIIREIIELK
+349 
-360 PKSNG
+360 
-365 TDVGQALRYLTNAMK
+365 
-380 KKCTAFVLSD
+380 
-390 MLDANPDG
+390 LDG
-398 SPRYEDALK
+398 
-407 VARNRHDISVI
+407 
-418 KVHDPR
+418 KVHDPNR
-424 ERTIPDVGLVH
+424 IDFLHRYLRSIKDAVSEGIPVLGYQYWSIMDNFEGINGYDKRFGLVYVDYRTQKRTI
-435 VKDSETGESAWINT
+435 KDSACWY
-449 SSKRTRAEYS
+449 RD
-459 KWFGAVEDGERKL
+459 V
-472 FNRYKIDSVDIAT
+472 IAT
-485 NQDYVKGLMTFFG
+485 NGEIL
-498 RR
+498 